1 MNSISHRYHLKDLS
15 GEENCRA
22 TCTATNELICFLP
35 NKQFISFVSNG
46 DKGLWVKVQLEE
58 TFDNVTIIRKWR
70 RQFQTLISSCLFPQ
84 YSQQ

>member
-1 MNSISHRYHLKDLS
+1 MSFSFSKKHFVTLYLYHLKDLTS

-46 DKGLWVKVQLEE
+46 VRGLWAKAQLEE
-58 TFDNVTIIRKWR
+58 TFDI
-70 RQFQTLISSCLFPQ
+70 L
-84 YSQQ
+84 

>member
-1 MNSISHRYHLKDLS
+1 MVTYTLLPRCHLKDLI

-58 TFDNVTIIRKWR
+58 TFKKLPINGHSWVFETAGDNH
-70 RQFQTLISSCLFPQ
+70 
-84 YSQQ
+84 